1 MIDIIL
7 QIIGLLAFTF
17 FCFAV
22 GNHASY
28 IMRKKQFDDDKLILE
43 NALVDELDNLKQWHN
58 INNIKTCTG
67 KGVTMS

>member
-28 IMRKKQFDDDKLILE
+28 IMRKKQFDDSKFILELE
-43 NALVDELDNLKQWHN
+43 NALVDELDTLKQWHETD
-58 INNIKTCTG
+58 KSYTG
-67 KGVTMS
+67 KGATMS